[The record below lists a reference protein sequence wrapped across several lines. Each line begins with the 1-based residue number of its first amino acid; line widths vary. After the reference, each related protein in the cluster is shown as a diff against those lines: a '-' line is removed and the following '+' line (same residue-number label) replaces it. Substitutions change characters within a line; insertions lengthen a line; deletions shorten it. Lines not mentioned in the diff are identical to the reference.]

1 MGDEGIS
8 DKNQSPLEKPTSA
21 KSKRPNDK
29 NPILRNIE
37 LVPQQ
42 NSQHTYDELTKGH
55 DTNIISDKYL
65 ELNLFS
71 DTINEIPEVKLPD
84 LNVIQIEELEE
95 DKMEI
100 QDL

>member
-1 MGDEGIS
+1 
-8 DKNQSPLEKPTSA
+8 
-21 KSKRPNDK
+21 
-29 NPILRNIE
+29 
-37 LVPQQ
+37 
-42 NSQHTYDELTKGH
+42 LTKGH

-84 LNVIQIEELEE
+84 LKVIQIEELEE